1 MHSSELDSKMQSLY
15 RDAINIRELTRREK
29 WDWNELARVVKRIT
43 ETVRRTPFQ
52 TKAARGEMTKV
63 IKELSY
69 EFESARHGNA
79 ARQKTLIKQKAL
91 SLTRLLEEATSGE
104 SKQIVLRLVL
114 KELSSVFIDAA
125 KMLPGDREEISSQLN
140 SLIEARRRVR
150 SERVGAGEGSVQ
162 SQGIK
167 EPSRHETASASDS
180 AANTQLTPEEECLLL
195 VGGSA
200 LIHYLWLELHEVN
213 TSPSTGMNTV
223 KHILEMQDEL
233 RQRWDRWML
242 HHTANYLSAKYALRL
257 SEIIGKEVLAL
268 DFNRFLWALVYYEAQ
283 LMELVDRHKLNQ
295 GDASVIESIRVVK
308 RRIARMRKN
317 LQDTSEAM
325 ATS

>member
-1 MHSSELDSKMQSLY
+1 MNPVPECWDAREERTLPLRPWIQKPTVNQMHSSELDSKMQSLY

-180 AANTQLTPEEECLLL
+180 AANTQLTPEEECQ
-195 VGGSA
+195 
-200 LIHYLWLELHEVN
+200 
-213 TSPSTGMNTV
+213 
-223 KHILEMQDEL
+223 MQDEL